1 MINKLDLVSIISKY
15 YLNGMNESVKWEIKD
30 NNLTIKFTA
39 PDKSMIGKV
48 TYEGFEL
55 EDSTVGISN
64 TTQLNKLLAIT
75 NGYLSLEYFKQHKL
89 ITKLIVADNLELA
102 EEQMWELW
110 FAYQGEQWMGEVDY
124 PGSFNIRDTGKEI
137 EQLQIAANTNPADPR
152 VKAAID
158 MKILDWLDLDEDELA
173 ALADPRIISLDTVPE
188 ENAEFMPHVM
198 INPITGEQRTV
209 TSQEEH
215 IVLANQGWIH
225 EEE

>member
-1 MINKLDLVSIISKY
+1 
-15 YLNGMNESVKWEIKD
+15 
-30 NNLTIKFTA
+30 
-39 PDKSMIGKV
+39 
-48 TYEGFEL
+48 
-55 EDSTVGISN
+55 
-64 TTQLNKLLAIT
+64 
-75 NGYLSLEYFKQHKL
+75 
-89 ITKLIVADNLELA
+89 
-102 EEQMWELW
+102 
-110 FAYQGEQWMGEVDY
+110 MGEVDY